1 MCQQKV
7 ALDMIEATPNHGGMS
22 EAALL
27 LHKKQ
32 CEDTDLMNR
41 RINEI
46 DGKIDRLEHK
56 IDEVVA
62 KLNEGGQFVKN
73 LKEILSNKVFLYI
86 LITLICACF
95 GVSAGEV
102 GTFLFRE

>member
-1 MCQQKV
+1 MCRQKV
-7 ALDMIEATPNHGGMS
+7 ALEIIKATPNHGGMS
-22 EAALL
+22 EAMLM
-27 LHKKQ
+27 LHEKQ
-32 CEDTDLMNR
+32 CEDTDLMNK
-41 RINEI
+41 RIDEI
-46 DGKIDRLEHK
+46 DSKIDRLEHK

-73 LKEILSNKVFLYI
+73 VKEILSNKVFLYI

-102 GTFLFRE
+102 GTFLFRG